1 MAVFRLLSRSL
12 GFVLLAAALAAIAI
26 DAARSIAASAVTLT
40 ELGPAWSAVNAASLA
55 AFRRMVVPNGGAS
68 LWDWI
73 VTSILMLPL
82 SVALTIAGFAFIFL
96 GAPRPRAAP
105 A

>member
-1 MAVFRLLSRSL
+1 
-12 GFVLLAAALAAIAI
+12 
-26 DAARSIAASAVTLT
+26 
-40 ELGPAWSAVNAASLA
+40 
-55 AFRRMVVPNGGAS
+55 MVVPNGGAS

-96 GAPRPRAAP
+96 GAPRPGAAP